1 MSTVVTIPHGYLT
14 DGILRHEVCLR
25 ELRGEDIVFLSD
37 ECHGLIPAQWTT
49 EVLMR
54 CVTRLGPGR
63 PTYAEVRS
71 LTLGDREALLLHL
84 RRLTWGEHLRCVLTC
99 PLPGCHEKLDLDLR
113 VGDLLVHPYD
123 DVVELYERR
132 LVGADG
138 HTALVRF
145 RLPTGSDQ
153 EISSVLAVSDAS
165 AAVDV
170 MLEKCV
176 ESVVFSDGRALP
188 KLSSELV
195 DQLSVCMAEC
205 DTQAEIKLEVT
216 CTACEG
222 TFTALFNS
230 ADFILQELQE
240 ESRILY
246 REIHQLAHHYHW
258 SPKDIL
264 EMSTKRRRRFL
275 KQLEEEFM
283 PEPIP

>member
-113 VGDLLVHPYD
+113 VGDTL
-123 DVVELYERR
+123 
-132 LVGADG
+132 
-138 HTALVRF
+138 
-145 RLPTGSDQ
+145 
-153 EISSVLAVSDAS
+153 DA
-165 AAVDV
+165 AII
-170 MLEKCV
+170 
-176 ESVVFSDGRALP
+176 
-188 KLSSELV
+188 LSSETLF
-195 DQLSVCMAEC
+195 A
-205 DTQAEIKLEVT
+205 
-216 CTACEG
+216 
-222 TFTALFNS
+222 ALFGALLMGDRLTPS
-230 ADFILQELQE
+230 GVLGCSLIFGCILAVQIVPLIGAGMRRMATARADNAQD
-240 ESRILY
+240 R
-246 REIHQLAHHYHW
+246 A
-258 SPKDIL
+258 P
-264 EMSTKRRRRFL
+264 
-275 KQLEEEFM
+275 
-283 PEPIP
+283 